1 MPTYFY
7 CNQTEQFTLVSYI
20 SALLSII
27 YATTDEAYVLQIF
40 FGFFLLFSFFP
51 FATKIPDNRSW
62 EQLNGFS

>member
-40 FGFFLLFSFFP
+40 FVFFCFFR
-51 FATKIPDNRSW
+51 FFRSP
-62 EQLNGFS
+62 QKYQTTVLGNS